1 MKTESKVT
9 DEGRERVRELI
20 KRWKQEHPREHGE
33 LRKAYLEWMMYVVN
47 QVTGSTLEELN
58 EIGRLS
64 PEEFE
69 IFKNG
74 ADWAGRHW
82 LRALDRQREMHWGE
96 QFERR
101 RMEDLMKRHT
111 YRDKPNW
118 KAIGEVLHCT
128 DKTAKEKALKLGLIG
143 KGE

>member
-9 DEGRERVRELI
+9 DEGRERVLGLI
-20 KRWKQEHPREHGE
+20 EKWKQEHPREHGE

-47 QVTGSTLEELN
+47 QVTGSTQEELH
-58 EIGRLS
+58 EIGRLR

-69 IFKNG
+69 VFKMG

-96 QFERR
+96 QYERR
-101 RMEDLMKRHT
+101 RLQDLMKRHT
-111 YRDKPNW
+111 YRGKPNW
-118 KAIGEVLHCT
+118 KAIGEALHCT
-128 DKTAKEKALKLGLIG
+128 DKTVKEKALKLGLIG